1 MACTHNKSTI
11 CLLKFKEIRR
21 NEQMSWK
28 GYAHY
33 TPKYSRRKKFNSL
46 AFCFL
51 ITAETAGVDK
61 IPSLHLKEKEILNFY

>member
-1 MACTHNKSTI
+1 MI
-11 CLLKFKEIRR
+11 
-21 NEQMSWK
+21 WK

-33 TPKYSRRKKFNSL
+33 TPKYSRRKKFNWL

-61 IPSLHLKEKEILNFY
+61 IPSLHLKEKEIINVYYYLRISNCALNNNSYTNPTKLF